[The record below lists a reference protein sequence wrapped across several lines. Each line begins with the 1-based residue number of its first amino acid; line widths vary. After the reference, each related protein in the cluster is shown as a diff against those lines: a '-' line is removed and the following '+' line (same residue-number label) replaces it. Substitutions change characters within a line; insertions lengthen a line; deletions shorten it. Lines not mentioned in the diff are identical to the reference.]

1 MYKTEKQRRTEGRP
15 SRYTAPELDR
25 ACAEYFRM
33 CDGEGQ
39 KPTRAGLLLFLG
51 LTEQAWGKM
60 EEGAPG
66 YRRHPAICQKA
77 ILEIRDRLEQRTD
90 SAALFLLKQ
99 GVYGGYSDR
108 PAAGGGGE
116 VTIRV
121 TFGGDGEGEE

>member
-66 YRRHPAICQKA
+66 YRPQNFSRGSICFETVKCTQ
-77 ILEIRDRLEQRTD
+77 
-90 SAALFLLKQ
+90 
-99 GVYGGYSDR
+99 
-108 PAAGGGGE
+108 
-116 VTIRV
+116 
-121 TFGGDGEGEE
+121 

>member
-66 YRRHPAICQKA
+66 WYQGRSFLQAPEVDGLIYFTSPQPVWPGDVYPVSLQQSDVYDLIGDVSDEPAQ
-77 ILEIRDRLEQRTD
+77 
-90 SAALFLLKQ
+90 
-99 GVYGGYSDR
+99 
-108 PAAGGGGE
+108 
-116 VTIRV
+116 
-121 TFGGDGEGEE
+121 